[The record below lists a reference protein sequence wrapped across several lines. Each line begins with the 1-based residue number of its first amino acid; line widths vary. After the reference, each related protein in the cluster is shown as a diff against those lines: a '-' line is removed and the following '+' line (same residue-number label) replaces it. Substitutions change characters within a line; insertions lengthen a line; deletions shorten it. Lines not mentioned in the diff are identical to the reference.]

1 MHANSVLLIQD
12 GTNMAMRP
20 KKDKTNID
28 NKVATR
34 RKNVVRQ
41 VIKNSKA
48 ATSGSP
54 KPMPSTK
61 SEQFKNRMPS
71 GINAVRTKDTLPLS
85 DKRSRVQPLLK
96 KNTLPLSDKKG
107 RKLVSKKKGK

>member
-1 MHANSVLLIQD
+1 
-12 GTNMAMRP
+12 MAMRP

-85 DKRSRVQPLLK
+85 DKRGKVQPLLK
-96 KNTLPLSDKKG
+96 KNKKY
-107 RKLVSKKKGK
+107 VQKKMGK